1 MSEKYYIQESV
12 DMEMGERI
20 SRVEKLLHTLL
31 EFCQRNSTTV
41 DEDERQASANILM
54 TFLSIYFSIFIYFI
68 FRPCGF
74 RYLIA
79 SIISRRS
86 MCNLRI

>member
-54 TFLSIYFSIFIYFI
+54 TLLVFISVVLFI
-68 FRPCGF
+68 LLLGHVVSD
-74 RYLIA
+74 I
-79 SIISRRS
+79 
-86 MCNLRI
+86 